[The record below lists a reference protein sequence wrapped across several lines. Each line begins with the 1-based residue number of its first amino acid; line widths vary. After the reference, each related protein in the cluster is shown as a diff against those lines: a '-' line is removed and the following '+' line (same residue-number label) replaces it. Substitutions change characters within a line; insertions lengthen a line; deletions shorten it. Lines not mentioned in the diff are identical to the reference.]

1 MKTIALLAIAA
12 ALTSC
17 AGLNLAATTPYG
29 DVTTNADGSVT
40 VTPKPFVIP
49 QK

>member
-1 MKTIALLAIAA
+1 MKTIALLAITL
-12 ALTSC
+12 ALASC
-17 AGLNLAATTPYG
+17 AGLNLTATTPHG
-29 DVTTNADGSVT
+29 NITTNADGSWT